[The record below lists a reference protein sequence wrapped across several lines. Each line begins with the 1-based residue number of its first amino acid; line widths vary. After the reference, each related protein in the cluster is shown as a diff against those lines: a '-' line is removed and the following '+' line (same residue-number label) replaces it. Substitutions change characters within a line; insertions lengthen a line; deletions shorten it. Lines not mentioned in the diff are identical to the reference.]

1 MKKKGQVSTFE
12 AKEQKNKKISRIGL
26 AMFAVIV
33 IAIAYFVISGFQ
45 ILQLNQEKEEAEARR
60 QQLLNTK
67 EDLMAEYENVSSE
80 QYIERVARRDLKLV
94 RGNELLFI
102 MPENTSSGK
111 VGPVYS
117 KPEGDEAKDTAE
129 DGKTED

>member
-1 MKKKGQVSTFE
+1 MAKKKGQISTFE
-12 AKEQKNKKISRIGL
+12 TKEPKNKKITRSGII
-26 AMFAVIV
+26 MIAVLV
-33 IAIAYFVISGFQ
+33 IAAAYFVVSGFK
-45 ILQLNQEKEEAEARR
+45 IIQLNQELDEAEKAH

-67 EDLMAEYENVSSE
+67 EDLLAEYEHVSSP

-102 MPENTSSGK
+102 MPETDMEKIGPRYEGAASEEGK
-111 VGPVYS
+111 
-117 KPEGDEAKDTAE
+117 DETE